1 MQGKWKIG
9 RTGIVLGIV
18 ALLLVGG
25 SAWAYLHS
33 SSSYVVNVF
42 AVNGL
47 EVQIRETTGSDYDI
61 IPGTDQD
68 KDPFVTVENTEDVYV
83 YVLVDDKTQG
93 LVSYEIADGWQEL
106 DSRDVEAVKQTQRV
120 YYREVNAPDANKKFS
135 VLQGNK
141 VHYASSIENDDMVN
155 SDGSLKDDLQLN
167 FKAHAAQ
174 TAGFADAKDA
184 FLQTYQAE

>member
-1 MQGKWKIG
+1 MQRKWKIG
-9 RTGIVLGIV
+9 RAGLILGIV
-18 ALLLVGG
+18 ALLLAGG
-25 SAWAYLHS
+25 SIWAYLHS

-42 AVNGL
+42 AANGL

-68 KDPFVTVENTEDVYV
+68 KDPFVTVENTEDAYV

-106 DSRDVEAVKQTQRV
+106 DCQDIEAVKQTQRV
-120 YYREVNAPDANKKFS
+120 YYREVKTSDADKKFS
-135 VLQGNK
+135 VLQGDK
-141 VHYASSIENDDMVN
+141 VCYASSIENDDMIN
-155 SDGSLKDDLQLN
+155 SDGSLKDDLQLI

-174 TAGFADAKDA
+174 TAGFTDAKDA